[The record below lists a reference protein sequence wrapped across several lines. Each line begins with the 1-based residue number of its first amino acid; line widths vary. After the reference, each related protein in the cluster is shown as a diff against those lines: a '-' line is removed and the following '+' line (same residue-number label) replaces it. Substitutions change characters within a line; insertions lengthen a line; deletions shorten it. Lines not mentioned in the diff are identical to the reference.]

1 MTSDRNNENGDG
13 ETAQVNE
20 SSCSRIAAK
29 FEPIY
34 IESQKNKTISQRKL
48 ANQSYVSS
56 CSESSLSIENGN
68 EKRNV
73 ELHNKGLSCEEMGLK
88 EVNEKKDDAQ
98 EKSLRWSRS
107 INREASN
114 VSPFERHV
122 HSNSVGSDVDT
133 CSSAELPP
141 EVLTNRIES
150 LECQLAAIQLQLST
164 VLKSFESK
172 STVSSSFVCSYF
184 SIVIF
189 LIYSAVLFEV
199 EEKIDKGAK
208 SASSKFNST
217 E

>member
-1 MTSDRNNENGDG
+1 MISDRSNENVDG

-34 IESQKNKTISQRKL
+34 LESQKKKTISERKL
-48 ANQSYVSS
+48 ANHSYVSS

-88 EVNEKKDDAQ
+88 EADEKKDEAQ
-98 EKSLRWSRS
+98 EKNLRWSGS
-107 INREASN
+107 IDREPSN

-122 HSNSVGSDVDT
+122 RSDSVGSDVDT

-164 VLKSFESK
+164 VLKSLESK
-172 STVSSSFVCSYF
+172 STVSSS
-184 SIVIF
+184 
-189 LIYSAVLFEV
+189 
-199 EEKIDKGAK
+199 IDC
-208 SASSKFNST
+208 
-217 E
+217 